1 MLKKPCVSVIV
12 PFYNAKSHI
21 KTCLDVLLNQDFTKP
36 FEVIM
41 VDDASTD
48 NSRNIVKMHD
58 FPSLQLYSLPSN
70 FGPAAARN
78 LGLKKAKGE
87 YIYFLDVDDTIAAN
101 TLSTLYGIAKE
112 TDCDLVMSDKK
123 WIENSRNQR
132 NDIFFYPSDQTLGV
146 SDIMDAM
153 RKRFYDPSPTS
164 QGLFDL
170 CGKLIRHSIISDNN
184 IFLEEKLRY
193 IEDEVFV
200 WNIIAFALSVRYVRK
215 QLYSHYV
222 YPNVNTAGS
231 NGLQQGFPISYFKL
245 IKNHIQNSL
254 KQRGF
259 SVQEI
264 EKLGDQAL
272 IFSIISALVSYS
284 RSMILGK
291 VELGNAVKFRKKI
304 INDILAD
311 LDVSKAIRNY
321 SPSKKESP
329 WIPRA
334 IAWRSHRLLEFACT
348 RRAKEVLR
356 IRRKSEA

>member
-1 MLKKPCVSVIV
+1 MLKQSYVSVIV

-36 FEVIM
+36 FEIIM

-48 NSRNIVKMHD
+48 NSRNIVKTHD
-58 FPSLQLYSLPSN
+58 FPSLRLYSLPSN
-70 FGPAAARN
+70 SGPAAARN

-87 YIYFLDVDDTIAAN
+87 YIFFLDVDDTIAAN
-101 TLSTLYGIAKE
+101 TLSTLHGIAKE
-112 TDCDLVMSDKK
+112 TDCDLVMCDKQ
-123 WIENSRNQR
+123 WIENSQNQR
-132 NDIFFYPSDQTLGV
+132 NNIFFYPSDQAFGV
-146 SDIMDAM
+146 SDIMETM
-153 RKRFYDPSPTS
+153 RKRFYVPSPTG

-170 CGKLIRHSIISDNN
+170 TGKLIRRSIISDNN
-184 IFLEEKLRY
+184 IQLEEKLRY
-193 IEDEVFV
+193 MEDEVFV
-200 WNIIAFALSVRYVRK
+200 WDIIAFARSVRYVRK

-222 YPNVNTAGS
+222 HPNVNTAVS
-231 NGLQQGFPISYFKL
+231 NGLEQGFPISYFKL

-264 EKLGDQAL
+264 EKLGNQAFV
-272 IFSIISALVSYS
+272 FSIISALVSYS

-291 VELGNAVKFRKKI
+291 VELGNAVKCRKKI
-304 INDILAD
+304 IDDILAD

-321 SPSKKESP
+321 SPSQKESP

-348 RRAKEVLR
+348 RRAKEILR